1 MDITILQIK
10 TVKNLSDLDFEPQDF
25 DVVYCT
31 DTYQFMIYQ
40 EEWRPLSIISGANYH
55 NGEIEIATRNKR
67 FIVTYDPID
76 FADAPERQ
84 PTSLKE
90 AKCKN
95 CGSPL
100 DMVGPHNYHCSYCG
114 SNYIYD

>member
-1 MDITILQIK
+1 MMPQLK

-31 DTYQFMIYQ
+31 DPDQFMIYQ
-40 EEWRPLSIISGANYH
+40 EEEWRPLSIISGANH
-55 NGEIEIATRNKR
+55 HPA
-67 FIVTYDPID
+67 
-76 FADAPERQ
+76 
-84 PTSLKE
+84 SLKE

-100 DMVGPHNYHCSYCG
+100 DMVGHHNYRCSYCG